1 MTGVAFARGRASA
14 RAAVAGNPSD
24 LDAGAVTAVP
34 VRAFGAVVEVRRA
47 ERVSVD
53 DPVGSWPATPVG
65 LLDHVRRHGPMGA
78 RPLLLAA
85 LAVFVERLAP
95 DFDEP
100 VRLRWT
106 TDIPRSVGL
115 AGSSALVI
123 AALRALCDLAGVE
136 AAPGPLAAAALAA
149 ERDLVGIPAGPQDR
163 VVQAHDAAVLME
175 FADPGPDGVGTAR
188 RLSHTG
194 DGDLVVA
201 WQPGA
206 ARPSGRVHREPALS
220 RDPGLIDALAATAR
234 AAAAC
239 LESGDGPGLS
249 AAMGESFAL
258 RRRLVHVDAGTVEL
272 VERAATLGL
281 GANSAGSGGSIL
293 VWCPPERRAGLEEAI
308 AAVGGRC
315 RGVGERGGPGESMGD
330 EPARLA
336 P

>member
-24 LDAGAVTAVP
+24 LEGGAVTAVP
-34 VRAFGAVVEVRRA
+34 VRAFDAVVEVRRA
-47 ERVSVD
+47 DRVSVD
-53 DPVGSWPATPVG
+53 DPIGSWPATPAQLV
-65 LLDHVRRHGPMGA
+65 DHVRRHGPLGA

-100 VRLRWT
+100 VRLRWA

-136 AAPGPLAAAALAA
+136 VAPGPLAAAALAA
-149 ERDLVGIPAGPQDR
+149 ERDRVGIPAGPQDR

-188 RLSHTG
+188 PVSLAA

-206 ARPSGRVHREPALS
+206 ARPSGRVHRDPTPS
-220 RDPGLIDALAATAR
+220 RDPGLVDALAATAR

-249 AAMGESFAL
+249 TAMGESFAL
-258 RRRLVHVDAGTVEL
+258 RRRLVDVDAGTVEL
-272 VERAATLGL
+272 AECAAALGL

-293 VWCPPERRAGLEEAI
+293 VWCPPERRTRLEAAI

-315 RGVGERGGPGESMGD
+315 RGVAERGGPGEANEG
-330 EPARLA
+330 EPARLG